1 MNLSVE
7 YILNRLREASTW
19 VGIAV
24 FLGMFGLDSDIIARI
39 TANAPA
45 VITAIAAVIAIVAP
59 DRFGGHTGLK
69 VDQAATKV
77 SRT

>member
-1 MNLSVE
+1 ME
-7 YILNRLREASTW
+7 YLLNRLREASTW

-24 FLGMFGLDSDIIARI
+24 FLGMFGLDADLITRI

-45 VITAIAAVIAIVAP
+45 IITAIAAIVAIVAP

-69 VDQAATKV
+69 VDQAATR
-77 SRT
+77 STRT